1 MADSQFKSML
11 SDIVSAVS
19 TNKNV
24 LDEVKSDNAM
34 VIELLNTIYQ
44 RVEDMSKK
52 FDEVLN
58 TGIKKPNYVAPKKA
72 TTKVIKAKTTSTI
85 STTSETPLK
94 KSVVKVKAS
103 DAKSADTDE
112 PVKVIKN
119 IMTFFK
125 TRYIEDAS
133 IFDDI
138 MEENQAEAVFAENE
152 SDIAAKKE
160 GVQRDKT
167 KATILYKNLTKAQ
180 KKKVRE
186 KMMDEHDAAIANND
200 EDVDEE
206 NDSD

>member
-1 MADSQFKSML
+1 MADSQFKSTL
-11 SDIVSAVS
+11 ANIVCAVS
-19 TNKNV
+19 TNKAV

-58 TGIKKPNYVAPKKA
+58 TGIKKPKAVAPMKETAKA
-72 TTKVIKAKTTSTI
+72 AKVKTTTTTI
-85 STTSETPLK
+85 AETPRK
-94 KSVVKVKAS
+94 KSAVKVKAS
-103 DAKSADTDE
+103 DAKAADTDA

-125 TRYIEDAS
+125 TRYIEDGT

-138 MEENQAEAVFAENE
+138 LEENQAEAIFAENE
-152 SDIAAKKE
+152 TDISTKKK
-160 GVQRDKT
+160 GVQRDKA

-180 KKKVRE
+180 KKKIRE
-186 KMMDEHDAAIANND
+186 MMMDEHDAASVNND
-200 EDVDEE
+200 DDVDEE

>member
-1 MADSQFKSML
+1 MSDSQFKSTL
-11 SDIVSAVS
+11 ANIVCAVS
-19 TNKNV
+19 TNKAV

-58 TGIKKPNYVAPKKA
+58 TGIKKPKAVAPKKA
-72 TTKVIKAKTTSTI
+72 TANAAKVKTTTV
-85 STTSETPLK
+85 TAAETPRK
-94 KSVVKVKAS
+94 KSAVKVKAS
-103 DAKSADTDE
+103 DAKTSDTDA

-125 TRYIEDAS
+125 TRYIEDGT

-138 MEENQAEAVFAENE
+138 LEENQAEAIFAENE
-152 SDIAAKKE
+152 TDISAKKE
-160 GVQRDKT
+160 GVQRDKA
-167 KATILYKNLTKAQ
+167 KATILYRKLTKAQ

-186 KMMDEHDAAIANND
+186 KMMDEHDAASVNND
-200 EDVDEE
+200 DDVDEE

>member
-1 MADSQFKSML
+1 MADSQFKSTL
-11 SDIVSAVS
+11 ANIVCAVS
-19 TNKNV
+19 TNKAV

-58 TGIKKPNYVAPKKA
+58 TGIKKPKAVAPMKETAKA
-72 TTKVIKAKTTSTI
+72 AKVKTT
-85 STTSETPLK
+85 TTTTAETPRK
-94 KSVVKVKAS
+94 KSAVKVKAS
-103 DAKSADTDE
+103 DAKAADTDV

-125 TRYIEDAS
+125 TRYIEDGT

-138 MEENQAEAVFAENE
+138 LEENQAEAIFAENE
-152 SDIAAKKE
+152 TDISAKKK
-160 GVQRDKT
+160 GVQRDKA

-180 KKKVRE
+180 KKKIRE
-186 KMMDEHDAAIANND
+186 MMMDEHDAASVNND
-200 EDVDEE
+200 DDVDEE

>member
-1 MADSQFKSML
+1 MADSQFKSTL
-11 SDIVSAVS
+11 ANIVCAVS
-19 TNKNV
+19 TNKSV

-58 TGIKKPNYVAPKKA
+58 TGIKKPKAGAPKKETA
-72 TTKVIKAKTTSTI
+72 KAA
-85 STTSETPLK
+85 ETPRK
-94 KSVVKVKAS
+94 KSAVKVKAS
-103 DAKSADTDE
+103 DAKAADTDE
-112 PVKVIKN
+112 PVKVINN

-125 TRYIEDAS
+125 TRYIEDGT

-138 MEENQAEAVFAENE
+138 LEDNQAEAIFAENE
-152 SDIAAKKE
+152 TNISTKKE
-160 GVQRDKT
+160 GVQRDKA

-180 KKKVRE
+180 RKKIRE
-186 KMMDEHDAAIANND
+186 KMMDEHEAASVNND
-200 EDVDEE
+200 DDVDEE

>member
-1 MADSQFKSML
+1 MADSQFKSTL
-11 SDIVSAVS
+11 ANIVCAVS
-19 TNKNV
+19 TNKAV

-58 TGIKKPNYVAPKKA
+58 TGIKKPKAVAPKKA
-72 TTKVIKAKTTSTI
+72 TEKAVNVKTTTI
-85 STTSETPLK
+85 TAAETPRK
-94 KSVVKVKAS
+94 KSAVKVKAS
-103 DAKSADTDE
+103 DAKAADTDA

-125 TRYIEDAS
+125 TRYIEDGTL
-133 IFDDI
+133 FDDI
-138 MEENQAEAVFAENE
+138 LEENQAEAIFAENE
-152 SDIAAKKE
+152 TDISAKKE
-160 GVQRDKT
+160 GVQRDKA

-180 KKKVRE
+180 KKKIRE
-186 KMMDEHDAAIANND
+186 KMMDEHDAASVNND
-200 EDVDEE
+200 DDVDEE

>member
-1 MADSQFKSML
+1 MADSQFKSTL
-11 SDIVSAVS
+11 ANIVCAVS
-19 TNKNV
+19 TNKAV

-58 TGIKKPNYVAPKKA
+58 TGIKKPKAVAPKKA
-72 TTKVIKAKTTSTI
+72 TEKAA
-85 STTSETPLK
+85 ETPRK
-94 KSVVKVKAS
+94 KSAVKVKAS
-103 DAKSADTDE
+103 DAKAADTDA

-125 TRYIEDAS
+125 TRYIEDGT

-138 MEENQAEAVFAENE
+138 LEENQAEAIFAENE
-152 SDIAAKKE
+152 TDISAKKE
-160 GVQRDKT
+160 GVQRDKV
-167 KATILYKNLTKAQ
+167 KATILYKSLTKAQ
-180 KKKVRE
+180 KKKIRE
-186 KMMDEHDAAIANND
+186 KMMDEHDAASVNND
-200 EDVDEE
+200 DDVDEE

>member
-1 MADSQFKSML
+1 MADSQFKSTL
-11 SDIVSAVS
+11 ANIVCAVS
-19 TNKNV
+19 TNKAV
-24 LDEVKSDNAM
+24 LDEVKSDNVM

-58 TGIKKPNYVAPKKA
+58 TGIKKPKAVASKKA
-72 TTKVIKAKTTSTI
+72 TEKAAKVKTTTI
-85 STTSETPLK
+85 TAAETQRK
-94 KSVVKVKAS
+94 KSAVKVKAS
-103 DAKSADTDE
+103 DAKAADTDA

-125 TRYIEDAS
+125 TRYIEDGT

-138 MEENQAEAVFAENE
+138 LEENQAEAIFAENE
-152 SDIAAKKE
+152 TDISTKKK
-160 GVQRDKT
+160 GVQRDKA

-180 KKKVRE
+180 KKKIRE
-186 KMMDEHDAAIANND
+186 KMMDEHDAASVNND
-200 EDVDEE
+200 DDVDEE

>member
-1 MADSQFKSML
+1 MADSQFKSTL
-11 SDIVSAVS
+11 ANIVCAVS
-19 TNKNV
+19 TNKAV

-58 TGIKKPNYVAPKKA
+58 TGIKKPKAVAPKKA
-72 TTKVIKAKTTSTI
+72 TEKAVNVKTTTI
-85 STTSETPLK
+85 TAAETPRK
-94 KSVVKVKAS
+94 KSAVKVKAS
-103 DAKSADTDE
+103 DAKAADTDA

-125 TRYIEDAS
+125 TRYIEDGTL
-133 IFDDI
+133 FDDI
-138 MEENQAEAVFAENE
+138 LEENQAEAIFAENE
-152 SDIAAKKE
+152 TDISAKKE
-160 GVQRDKT
+160 GVQRDKA

-180 KKKVRE
+180 KKKIRE
-186 KMMDEHDAAIANND
+186 MMMDEHDAASVNND
-200 EDVDEE
+200 DDVDEE

>member
-1 MADSQFKSML
+1 MADSQFKSTL
-11 SDIVSAVS
+11 ANIVCAVS
-19 TNKNV
+19 TNKSV
-24 LDEVKSDNAM
+24 LDEVKNDNAM

-58 TGIKKPNYVAPKKA
+58 TGIKKPKAVAPKKETA
-72 TTKVIKAKTTSTI
+72 KAAKIKTT
-85 STTSETPLK
+85 TTTVETPRK
-94 KSVVKVKAS
+94 KSAVKVKAS
-103 DAKSADTDE
+103 DAKDADTDA

-125 TRYIEDAS
+125 TRYIEDKT

-138 MEENQAEAVFAENE
+138 LEENQAEAIFAENE
-152 SDIAAKKE
+152 TEISDKKK
-160 GVQRDKT
+160 GVQRDKA

-180 KKKVRE
+180 KKKIRE
-186 KMMDEHDAAIANND
+186 KMMDEHDAASVNND
-200 EDVDEE
+200 DDVDEE

>member
-1 MADSQFKSML
+1 MADSQFKSTL
-11 SDIVSAVS
+11 ANIVCAVS
-19 TNKNV
+19 TNKAV

-58 TGIKKPNYVAPKKA
+58 TGIKKPKAVAPKKA
-72 TTKVIKAKTTSTI
+72 TEKAAKVKTTTI
-85 STTSETPLK
+85 TAAETPRK
-94 KSVVKVKAS
+94 KSAVKVKAS
-103 DAKSADTDE
+103 DAKAADTDA

-125 TRYIEDAS
+125 TRYIEDGTL
-133 IFDDI
+133 FDDI
-138 MEENQAEAVFAENE
+138 LEENQAEAIFAENE
-152 SDIAAKKE
+152 TDISTKKE
-160 GVQRDKT
+160 GVQRDKA

-180 KKKVRE
+180 KKKIRE
-186 KMMDEHDAAIANND
+186 KMMDEHDAASVNND
-200 EDVDEE
+200 DDVDEE

>member
-1 MADSQFKSML
+1 MADSQFKSTL
-11 SDIVSAVS
+11 ANIVCAVS
-19 TNKNV
+19 TNKSV

-58 TGIKKPNYVAPKKA
+58 TGIKKPKAVAHKKETA
-72 TTKVIKAKTTSTI
+72 KAAKIKTT
-85 STTSETPLK
+85 TTTVETPRK
-94 KSVVKVKAS
+94 KSAVKVKAS
-103 DAKSADTDE
+103 DAKAADTDA

-125 TRYIEDAS
+125 TRYIEDETT
-133 IFDDI
+133 FDDI
-138 MEENQAEAVFAENE
+138 LEENQAEAIFAENE
-152 SDIAAKKE
+152 TEISDKKK
-160 GVQRDKT
+160 GVQRDKA

-180 KKKVRE
+180 KKKIRE
-186 KMMDEHDAAIANND
+186 KMMDEHDAASVNND
-200 EDVDEE
+200 DDVDEE

>member
-1 MADSQFKSML
+1 MADSQFKSTL
-11 SDIVSAVS
+11 ANIVCAVS
-19 TNKNV
+19 TNKAV

-58 TGIKKPNYVAPKKA
+58 TGIKKPKDVAPKKA
-72 TTKVIKAKTTSTI
+72 TAKAAKVTT
-85 STTSETPLK
+85 TTTTTAAETPRK
-94 KSVVKVKAS
+94 KSAVKIKAS
-103 DAKSADTDE
+103 DAKAADTDA

-125 TRYIEDAS
+125 TRYIEDGS
-133 IFDDI
+133 LFDDI
-138 MEENQAEAVFAENE
+138 LEENQAEAIFAENE
-152 SDIAAKKE
+152 TDISAKKE
-160 GVQRDKT
+160 GVQRDKA

-180 KKKVRE
+180 KKKIRE
-186 KMMDEHDAAIANND
+186 KMMDEHDAASVNND
-200 EDVDEE
+200 DDVDEE

>member
-1 MADSQFKSML
+1 MADSQFKSTL
-11 SDIVSAVS
+11 ANIVCAVS
-19 TNKNV
+19 TNKAV

-58 TGIKKPNYVAPKKA
+58 TGIKKPKAVAPKKA
-72 TTKVIKAKTTSTI
+72 TEKAV
-85 STTSETPLK
+85 ETPRK
-94 KSVVKVKAS
+94 KSAVKVKAS
-103 DAKSADTDE
+103 DANAADTDA

-125 TRYIEDAS
+125 TRYIEDRTL
-133 IFDDI
+133 FDDI
-138 MEENQAEAVFAENE
+138 LEENQAEAIFAENE
-152 SDIAAKKE
+152 TDISAKKE
-160 GVQRDKT
+160 GVQRDKA

-180 KKKVRE
+180 KKKIRE
-186 KMMDEHDAAIANND
+186 KMMDEHDAASVNND
-200 EDVDEE
+200 DDVDEE

>member
-1 MADSQFKSML
+1 MADSQFKSTL
-11 SDIVSAVS
+11 ANIVCAVS
-19 TNKNV
+19 TNKAV

-58 TGIKKPNYVAPKKA
+58 TGIKKPKAVAPKKA
-72 TTKVIKAKTTSTI
+72 TEKAA
-85 STTSETPLK
+85 ETPRK
-94 KSVVKVKAS
+94 KSAVKVKAS
-103 DAKSADTDE
+103 DAKAADTDA

-125 TRYIEDAS
+125 TRYIEDGT

-138 MEENQAEAVFAENE
+138 LEENQAEAIFAENE
-152 SDIAAKKE
+152 TDISAKKE
-160 GVQRDKT
+160 GVQRDKV

-180 KKKVRE
+180 KKKIRE
-186 KMMDEHDAAIANND
+186 KMMDEHDAASVNND
-200 EDVDEE
+200 DDVDEE

>member
-1 MADSQFKSML
+1 MADSQFKSTL
-11 SDIVSAVS
+11 ANIVCAVS
-19 TNKNV
+19 TNKAV

-58 TGIKKPNYVAPKKA
+58 TGIKKPKAVAPKKA
-72 TTKVIKAKTTSTI
+72 TEKAA
-85 STTSETPLK
+85 ETPRK
-94 KSVVKVKAS
+94 KSAVKVKAS
-103 DAKSADTDE
+103 DAKAADTDA

-125 TRYIEDAS
+125 TRYIEDGTL
-133 IFDDI
+133 FDDI
-138 MEENQAEAVFAENE
+138 LEENQAEAIFAENE
-152 SDIAAKKE
+152 TDISAKKE
-160 GVQRDKT
+160 GVQREKV

-180 KKKVRE
+180 KKKIRE
-186 KMMDEHDAAIANND
+186 KMMDEHDAASVNND
-200 EDVDEE
+200 DDVDEE

>member
-1 MADSQFKSML
+1 MADSQFKSTL
-11 SDIVSAVS
+11 ANIVCAVS
-19 TNKNV
+19 TNKSV

-58 TGIKKPNYVAPKKA
+58 TGIKKPKAVAPKKETA
-72 TTKVIKAKTTSTI
+72 KAAKIKTT
-85 STTSETPLK
+85 TTTTAETPRK
-94 KSVVKVKAS
+94 KSAVKVKAS
-103 DAKSADTDE
+103 DAKAADTDA

-125 TRYIEDAS
+125 TRYIEDGT

-138 MEENQAEAVFAENE
+138 LEENQAEAIFAENE
-152 SDIAAKKE
+152 TDISTKKE
-160 GVQRDKT
+160 GVQRDKA

-180 KKKVRE
+180 KKKIRE
-186 KMMDEHDAAIANND
+186 KMMDEHDAASVNND
-200 EDVDEE
+200 DDVDEE

>member
-1 MADSQFKSML
+1 MADSQFKSTL
-11 SDIVSAVS
+11 ANIVCAVS
-19 TNKNV
+19 TNKSV

-58 TGIKKPNYVAPKKA
+58 TGIKKPKAVAPKKETA
-72 TTKVIKAKTTSTI
+72 KAA
-85 STTSETPLK
+85 ETPRK
-94 KSVVKVKAS
+94 KSAVKVKAS
-103 DAKSADTDE
+103 DAKAADTDA
-112 PVKVIKN
+112 PVKVINN

-125 TRYIEDAS
+125 TRYIEDGT

-138 MEENQAEAVFAENE
+138 LEDNQAEAIFAENE
-152 SDIAAKKE
+152 TDISAKKE
-160 GVQRDKT
+160 GVQRDKA

-180 KKKVRE
+180 RKKIRE
-186 KMMDEHDAAIANND
+186 KMMDEHEAASVNND
-200 EDVDEE
+200 DDVDEE

>member
-1 MADSQFKSML
+1 MADSQFKSTL
-11 SDIVSAVS
+11 ANIVCAVS
-19 TNKNV
+19 TNKAV

-58 TGIKKPNYVAPKKA
+58 TGIKKPKAVAPMKETAKA
-72 TTKVIKAKTTSTI
+72 AKVKTTTTTI
-85 STTSETPLK
+85 AETPRK
-94 KSVVKVKAS
+94 KSAVKVKAS
-103 DAKSADTDE
+103 DAKAADTDA

-125 TRYIEDAS
+125 TRYIEDGT

-138 MEENQAEAVFAENE
+138 LEENQAEAIFAENE
-152 SDIAAKKE
+152 TDISAKKK
-160 GVQRDKT
+160 GVQRDKA

-180 KKKVRE
+180 KKKIRE
-186 KMMDEHDAAIANND
+186 MMMDEHDAASVNND
-200 EDVDEE
+200 DDVDEE